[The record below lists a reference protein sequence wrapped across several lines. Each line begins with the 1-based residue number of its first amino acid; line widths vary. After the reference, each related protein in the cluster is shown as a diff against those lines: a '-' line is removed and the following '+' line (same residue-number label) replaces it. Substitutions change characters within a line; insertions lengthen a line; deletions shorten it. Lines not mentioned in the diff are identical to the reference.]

1 MGNVLLCTHSTLAEG
16 FERAVMMIVRAAPS
30 LEILCFEDGCSVETL
45 MEQMRKKTERF
56 RQVNE
61 TYCIVTDLF
70 GASPFNAAMQVCA
83 KETGFVVTGVNLA
96 LLLELLTL
104 PASKMTQERLKTL
117 IEQAQDQIRCYDPA
131 ALMKSSDS
139 V

>member
-30 LEILCFEDGCSVETL
+30 LEILCFEDGCSIETL

-83 KETGFVVTGVNLA
+83 KETGFVVTGVIA
-96 LLLELLTL
+96 LEK
-104 PASKMTQERLKTL
+104 PACDESSSSSIPVGAFSFYKRPEVKTKT
-117 IEQAQDQIRCYDPA
+117 PSA
-131 ALMKSSDS
+131 A
-139 V
+139 

>member
-30 LEILCFEDGCSVETL
+30 LEILCFEDGCSIETL
-45 MEQMRKKTERF
+45 MEQMRKKPERF
-56 RQVNE
+56 RQANE

-83 KETGFVVTGVNLA
+83 KEAGFVVTGVNLA

>member
-1 MGNVLLCTHSTLAEG
+1 M
-16 FERAVMMIVRAAPS
+16 
-30 LEILCFEDGCSVETL
+30 
-45 MEQMRKKTERF
+45 
-56 RQVNE
+56 NE